1 MLLALVVTLLVT
13 NMIISKKGTDLIKDF
28 EGFRT
33 HAYQD
38 AVGVWTIGYGHT
50 KGVQPTDVISA
61 AEGDKMLSTELEE
74 YENWV
79 TKLVDVPLDQHQ
91 FDALV
96 SWTYNLGP
104 TNLKS
109 STLLKVLNAGY
120 YEQVPDQIR
129 RWNKA
134 GGKELEGLTRRRT
147 AEAELFSG
155 K

>member
-1 MLLALVVTLLVT
+1 
-13 NMIISKKGTDLIKDF
+13 MIISKKGTDLIKDF

-61 AEGDKMLSTELEE
+61 AEGDMMLSTELEE

-147 AEAELFSG
+147 AEADLFSG

>member
-1 MLLALVVTLLVT
+1 MV
-13 NMIISKKGTDLIKDF
+13 ISNKGTSLIKDF

-50 KGVQPTDVISA
+50 KGVQPNDIISA
-61 AEGDKMLSTELEE
+61 AQGDKMLSEELAE
-74 YENWV
+74 YENYV
-79 TKLVDVPLDQHQ
+79 NTLVIVPLHQHQ

-109 STLLKVLNAGY
+109 STLLKVLNEGKY
-120 YEQVPDQIR
+120 NEVPVQIR

-134 GGKELEGLTRRRT
+134 GGKELEGLTRRRE
-147 AEAELFSG
+147 AEAQMFAG
-155 K
+155 MQ